1 MFILSNVSK
10 ITGGVV
16 EMQNELSIEKSIE
29 MYISKFSVY
38 HLSDESIEILR
49 KYFRYCLNN
58 KNEYMDT
65 VPFNFMVHCSDE
77 DISLDFVESVIELTE
92 EIKGRKLEISLVEER
107 DLASIGSLSVDT
119 HFHGDVYVI
128 NKCSMYTDFN
138 DSILDILGN
147 NASKNLTVSR
157 MKIIE
162 GFRGKPEVIKFMCGP
177 DRVLRAKYKGDNEFY
192 NDIFRYHIYI
202 GHMNKEEIKKLVH
215 EDIAKHRFVESQA
228 FNSGIDDY
236 INKEYMKGGLKDYFF
251 VRDLIEKVMDRYY
264 SFPIVSRELSAEH
277 VPEIRKNMS
286 YEDVATDLEKLV
298 GLSDIKTQLR
308 SFEKYV
314 KFVSD
319 MKNREGV
326 ILPDNNLHMLFMGNP
341 GTGKTT
347 VAKILAKIMNG
358 LGILETDKL
367 VVAERKDLVAEYV
380 GQTAPKTAAVIEKAI
395 GGILFIDEAYSLT
408 AYDSNR
414 DFGTEVIDT
423 LLTAM
428 EENKSNLVVIFAGYK
443 DEMTDFLDSNPGLA
457 SRIGYKYYF
466 PDYSTEEL
474 VEIFGRRLTEC
485 GFIIDEDVIPKI
497 WDIMEHFHKLKNFGN
512 GRFVGT
518 VIQQVI
524 IQHATNEPDEDNMT
538 RISISDIPTIASLE
552 EAYGREE

>member
-1 MFILSNVSK
+1 MNNEFNVERNIEK
-10 ITGGVV
+10 YI
-16 EMQNELSIEKSIE
+16 NELSTYRLNDS
-29 MYISKFSVY
+29 
-38 HLSDESIEILR
+38 SIEILR

-58 KNEYMDT
+58 QDRQLDI

-77 DISLDFVESVIELTE
+77 EISLDFVESMIKLTE
-92 EIKGRKLEISLVEER
+92 DIKGRSLEVSVVEER

-128 NKCSMYTDFN
+128 NKCSIYTDFS
-138 DSILDILGN
+138 DSIFSILGN
-147 NASKNLTVSR
+147 ESSKNLTVSR

-162 GFRGKPEVIKFMCGP
+162 GFRSKPEVIKFMCGS
-177 DRVLRAKYKGDNEFY
+177 DRVLRTKYKSDTEFY

-202 GHMNKEEIKKLVH
+202 EHMKVEEIKERFH
-215 EDIAKHRFVESQA
+215 EDIAKKNFVETED
-228 FNSGIDDY
+228 FNSRIDEY
-236 INKEYMKGGLKDYFF
+236 IDKEYMKSSLKDYNF
-251 VRDLIEKVMDRYY
+251 VRALIEKVLDRYY
-264 SFPIVSRELSAEH
+264 SFPIASRELSADF
-277 VPEIRKNMS
+277 VPETNTNMS

-298 GLSDIKTQLR
+298 GLEDIKTQLR

-314 KFVSD
+314 KFVSSI
-319 MKNREGV
+319 KQREGV

-358 LGILETDKL
+358 LGILETDKI

-408 AYDSNR
+408 SYGDKR
-414 DFGTEVIDT
+414 DFGPEAIDT

-428 EENKSNLVVIFAGYK
+428 EDNKSNLVVIFAGYK
-443 DEMTDFLDSNPGLA
+443 DEMTEFIDSNPGLA

-466 PDYSTEEL
+466 TDYSTEEL
-474 VEIFGRRLTEC
+474 VEIFTRRFTEC
-485 GFIIDEDVIPKI
+485 GFTIDQEVIPMI
-497 WDIMEHFHKLKNFGN
+497 RDIMEHFHNVKNFGN
-512 GRFVGT
+512 GRFVET

-524 IQHATNEPDEDNMT
+524 IQHATNEPSEDNMT
-538 RISISDIPTIASLE
+538 RISVLDIPSIANLE
-552 EAYGREE
+552 DAYGRED